1 LDGLQSLIES
11 SATWDAE
18 DRKAYSEFLLSLYA
32 PEERDYGHEDSSDED
47 FDYLV
52 EAQNETEDEEEYRND
67 PTARIPGK
75 ELVDLVSGKTSYSF
89 RSKKPLHPRNATPK
103 KKPRVEVKK
112 MDEQS
117 AACGSTERLSLE
129 WKRAKPIMPA
139 NAKFH
144 ASQCTSSKLYF
155 RQESLEQLAL
165 QVRRHIQLLIQS
177 CLLVAQERLRDDSV
191 LNLSK
196 TLLSEW
202 RRALD
207 ICASFRKFF
216 TNTVSELEPDTSS
229 NGYSVSFFETPTLSI
244 IPELFSLIEKR
255 DCLTSCDVQT
265 LLERFFPFLEIDLLP
280 KLPKYSFYDYS
291 KYSILDA
298 QYIDIEKLKSTS
310 MSSPEKWSSA
320 EDELI
325 ATLIRQY
332 GSDWLENYE
341 RLLPSKRY
349 EEVWRRYRYLSGRH
363 APENPVK
370 HLVIERQKPLSSEEW
385 RILEY
390 GVYLYGDNAWKKI
403 EINLLPHRDQII
415 LQRMWKQRQKRRRQK
430 IRENERHKQEARKLA
445 RQLRQQELEKGQTS
459 SQPETTCLQQ
469 VDDKEEEGM
478 DEETDSTQAQLENC
492 SNWLIVSGDRKVH
505 FSHEDD
511 KKLLSQVKAFGA
523 TEDTFVQLA
532 KTLGD
537 GKTPQVMRKRY
548 SQLLRWVQQSSK
560 SVHRYHKCE
569 T

>member
-1 LDGLQSLIES
+1 MEKIQIFEWS
-11 SATWDAE
+11 S
-18 DRKAYSEFLLSLYA
+18 
-32 PEERDYGHEDSSDED
+32 
-47 FDYLV
+47 
-52 EAQNETEDEEEYRND
+52 
-67 PTARIPGK
+67 
-75 ELVDLVSGKTSYSF
+75 
-89 RSKKPLHPRNATPK
+89 
-103 KKPRVEVKK
+103 
-112 MDEQS
+112 
-117 AACGSTERLSLE
+117 C
-129 WKRAKPIMPA
+129 
-139 NAKFH
+139 
-144 ASQCTSSKLYF
+144 
-155 RQESLEQLAL
+155 
-165 QVRRHIQLLIQS
+165 
-177 CLLVAQERLRDDSV
+177 
-191 LNLSK
+191 
-196 TLLSEW
+196 
-202 RRALD
+202 
-207 ICASFRKFF
+207 
-216 TNTVSELEPDTSS
+216 TVSPICFIGECVSIDT
-229 NGYSVSFFETPTLSI
+229 V
-244 IPELFSLIEKR
+244 R
-255 DCLTSCDVQT
+255 D
-265 LLERFFPFLEIDLLP
+265 
-280 KLPKYSFYDYS
+280 
-291 KYSILDA
+291 
-298 QYIDIEKLKSTS
+298 
-310 MSSPEKWSSA
+310 
-320 EDELI
+320 
-325 ATLIRQY
+325 
-332 GSDWLENYE
+332 
-341 RLLPSKRY
+341 
-349 EEVWRRYRYLSGRH
+349 
-363 APENPVK
+363 NPVK